1 MFVLGPQR
9 TLGREPFGPPAAAPP
24 RRVGRKEK
32 RQMRRELERR
42 TPGAHQRPTAKRAG
56 GRQADQGS
64 PTVSVQAFRNVQP
77 ANPRPP

>member
-1 MFVLGPQR
+1 
-9 TLGREPFGPPAAAPP
+9 
-24 RRVGRKEK
+24 
-32 RQMRRELERR
+32 MRRELERR

-77 ANPRPP
+77 AHPRPP